1 MTETEVIKTVNI
13 PLDEYYD
20 LRQKAESALW
30 LMTELGETRVRL
42 QNFEQRLYDL
52 ERRVYDEQR
61 T

>member
-1 MTETEVIKTVNI
+1 MPETEVIKTVNI

-20 LRQKAESALW
+20 LRQKAEAATW

-42 QNFEQRLYDL
+42 QNFEKRLYDL
-52 ERRVYDEQR
+52 ERRAYDR

>member
-1 MTETEVIKTVNI
+1 MFETEVIKTVNI

-20 LRQKAESALW
+20 LRQKAESAMW
-30 LMTELGETRVRL
+30 LMTELGEARVRL

-52 ERRVYDEQR
+52 ERRVYDR

>member
-20 LRQKAESALW
+20 LRQKAESAMW
-30 LMTELGETRVRL
+30 LMTELGEMRVRF

-52 ERRVYDEQR
+52 ERRVYDR

>member
-30 LMTELGETRVRL
+30 LMTELGEMRARF
-42 QNFEQRLYDL
+42 QNIENRLYDL
-52 ERRVYDEQR
+52 ERKVYDR

>member
-20 LRQKAESALW
+20 LRQKAESATW
-30 LMTELGETRVRL
+30 LMTELGETKVRL

-52 ERRVYDEQR
+52 ERRVYDLNK
-61 T
+61 

>member
-1 MTETEVIKTVNI
+1 MSETEVIKTVNI

-20 LRQKAESALW
+20 LRQKAESAMW

-42 QNFEQRLYDL
+42 QNFEQRLFDL
-52 ERRVYDEQR
+52 ERRVYDR